1 MSDEDKI
8 INLLKAHQKA
18 IKDLQ
23 KAVAGLIQDI
33 KKLKVEDKD
42 LLSESEKSY
51 LTQRKINI

>member
-23 KAVAGLIQDI
+23 KAVGGLIQDI

-51 LTQRKINI
+51 LTQRKNNI

>member
-8 INLLKAHQKA
+8 INVLKAHQKA

-42 LLSESEKSY
+42 LLSKSEKSY
-51 LTQRKINI
+51 LTQRKNNI

>member
-23 KAVAGLIQDI
+23 KAVAGLIQEI
-33 KKLKVEDKD
+33 EKLKVNDED
-42 LLSESEKSY
+42 LLSESEK
-51 LTQRKINI
+51 KFFDIAKK